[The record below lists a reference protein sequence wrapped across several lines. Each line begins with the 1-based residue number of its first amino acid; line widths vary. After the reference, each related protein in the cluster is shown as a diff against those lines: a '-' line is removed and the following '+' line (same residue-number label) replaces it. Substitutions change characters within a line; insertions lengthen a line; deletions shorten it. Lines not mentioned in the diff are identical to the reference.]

1 MATASMPTAF
11 RAPAPT
17 PLSQHPTGVFDGPY
31 YLSIG
36 GQLVQSAETFA
47 VLNPATG
54 AVLDHAPAASTAQ
67 LEQAVAA
74 AKAAFKGWSALGYE
88 RRQSYLEAY
97 ADALQSHRD
106 ELARLLTLE
115 QGKPLKSMAEPEV
128 DMAISYIRQIATR
141 RIPVQIVEDN
151 DSHVVEL
158 HHTPL
163 GVIGAITPWNF
174 PVLLAL
180 WKVAPA
186 LITGNTMVVKPSPF
200 TPLTSL
206 RFGQIAQS
214 VLPAGVLSVVSGG
227 DELGPQMTAHA
238 DIAKISFTG
247 STETGKHV
255 IRSAAATVKRL
266 TLEMGGNDAAIVMPD
281 ADWQAIIAPLFWG
294 AVGNSGQ
301 WCVGIKRLYVHRS
314 FHAEFVAAFVDY
326 ARQQKVGDGLDPSV
340 SVGPVQNRMQ
350 FEKLKGVLANIRDN
364 GQKVVL
370 GGEVDERRAG
380 YFIPVTVVDNPPED
394 SLIVQ
399 QEQFGPIVPI
409 LAYDEVDE
417 VVARAN
423 ASPFGLGG
431 SVWGRD
437 VQAAVAVANRLE
449 TGMVWVNEI
458 HTQGVDIPFGGHKQ
472 SGLGTEQGHEGRLL
486 FTNPKTVLIRK

>member
-1 MATASMPTAF
+1 M
-11 RAPAPT
+11 
-17 PLSQHPTGVFDGPY
+17 FDGPY

-36 GQLVQSAETFA
+36 GQLVPSADSVE

-54 AVLDHAPAASTAQ
+54 APLAHAPAASLAQ
-67 LEQAVAA
+67 LDEAIGAA
-74 AKAAFKGWSALGYE
+74 RTAFASWSALGADQ
-88 RRQSYLEAY
+88 RQRYLEAY
-97 ADALQSHRD
+97 ADALDSHRD
-106 ELARLLTLE
+106 ELARLLVLE

-128 DMAISYIRQIATR
+128 DQAISWIRQIAAR
-141 RIPVQIVEDN
+141 RMPVEIVEET
-151 DSHVVEL
+151 DSHLVEL

-186 LITGNTMVVKPSPF
+186 LIAGNTMVIKPSPF

-214 VLPAGVLSVVSGG
+214 VLPPGVLSVVSGG
-227 DELGPQMTAHA
+227 DPLGPHMTAHP

-247 STETGKHV
+247 STATGKHV
-255 IRSAAATVKRL
+255 LRSAAGTIKRV
-266 TLEMGGNDAAIVMPD
+266 TLELGGNDAAIVMPD
-281 ADWQAIIAPLFWG
+281 ADWASIIPQLFWG

-314 FHAEFVAAFVDY
+314 FHPQFVDAFVAY
-326 ARQQKVGDGLDPSV
+326 ARRQKMGDGLDPATTI
-340 SVGPVQNRMQ
+340 GPVQNRMQ
-350 FEKLKGVLANIRDN
+350 FEKVKTILDDIRTR
-364 GQKVVL
+364 GYKVAL
-370 GGEVDERRAG
+370 GGEVDLDRPG

-394 SLIVQ
+394 SIIVRE
-399 QEQFGPIVPI
+399 EQFAPIVPI
-409 LAYDEVDE
+409 IAYDEVDD
-417 VVARAN
+417 VVARVN
-423 ASPFGLGG
+423 DSPFGLGG

-437 VQAAVAVANRLE
+437 TQAAVAVARRLE

-472 SGLGTEQGHEGRLL
+472 SGLGTEHGDEGRRL
-486 FTNPKTVLIRK
+486 FTNPKTILIHK